1 MGVKPRYVFGEAWSI
16 ARSGPRQTAMA
27 VALIALGL
35 YVPGLLALLSRNLG
49 RLATTAGEPPAAVI
63 TLEASADAKD
73 AAARIASDPRVGRVR
88 IISSADALDRFR
100 RAYPTLGSALAEL
113 KEAPF
118 PPTIEVYLKPGA
130 PAAAAETAVQIARD
144 AERLPGVE
152 TAESEEG
159 FDRRFREA
167 IRLLR
172 GAGLFLGGLL
182 TVAAILSVASA
193 IRLALDLHRDE
204 IEIMR
209 LMGATEGAV
218 RAPFW
223 VYGAFEGLAGGAS
236 ALGMLAATYFA
247 ATRFLLRH
255 PHPVLSIFWTGFLD
269 WKTAAALPLIGTAA
283 GFLGSVLS
291 LGRKARV

>member
-1 MGVKPRYVFGEAWSI
+1 MGINARYVFGEAWSI
-16 ARSGPRQTAMA
+16 ARSGPRQTVMA
-27 VALIALGL
+27 VALITLGL
-35 YVPGLLALLSRNLG
+35 YVPGLLALLSGNLG
-49 RLATTAGEPPAAVI
+49 RLAAAGGDPPAAVV
-63 TLEASADAKD
+63 TLEASADARGT
-73 AAARIASDPRVGRVR
+73 AAKIASDPRVERVR
-88 IISSADALDRFR
+88 IISSSEALDRFR
-100 RAYPTLGSALAEL
+100 LAYPDLGSALAEL

-118 PPTIEVYLKPGA
+118 PPTIEVYLKPRTSPAEAGQIA
-130 PAAAAETAVQIARD
+130 QAAA
-144 AERLPGVE
+144 RLPGVE

-172 GAGLFLGGLL
+172 GAGFFLGGLL

-223 VYGAFEGLAGGAS
+223 LYGASEGFAGGAA
-236 ALGMLAATYFA
+236 ALGLLAVTYFA
-247 ATRFLLRH
+247 ATRLLLRH
-255 PHPVLSIFWTGFLD
+255 PHPVLSIFWTNFLD
-269 WKTAAALPLIGTAA
+269 WRSSAALPIIGTAA
-283 GFLGSVLS
+283 GFFGSVLS
-291 LGRKARV
+291 LGRKAKV

>member
-1 MGVKPRYVFGEAWSI
+1 MGINARYVFGEARSI
-16 ARSGPRQTAMA
+16 ARSGSRQTAMA

-35 YVPGLLALLSRNLG
+35 YVPGLLVLLARNLG
-49 RLATTAGEPPAAVI
+49 RLATAGGNPPAAVI
-63 TLEASADAKD
+63 TLESSADARD
-73 AAARIASDPRVGRVR
+73 TAAKIASDPRVERVQ
-88 IISSADALDRFR
+88 IVSSSDALDRFR
-100 RAYPTLGSALAEL
+100 RAYPALGSALADL

-118 PPTIEVYLKPGA
+118 PPTLEVYLKPEASAASAG
-130 PAAAAETAVQIARD
+130 AAARLARD
-144 AERLPGVE
+144 AEKLPGVE

-182 TVAAILSVASA
+182 TVAAIFSVASA
-193 IRLALDLHRDE
+193 VRLALDLHRDE

-223 VYGAFEGLAGGAS
+223 LYGAFEGCAGGAA
-236 ALGMLAATYFA
+236 ALGLLAATYFA

-269 WKTAAALPLIGTAA
+269 WRSAAALPLIGACA

-291 LGRKARV
+291 LGRTAKI

>member
-1 MGVKPRYVFGEAWSI
+1 MAVKPRYVFGEAWSI
-16 ARSGPRQTAMA
+16 ARSGSRQTTMA

-35 YVPGLLALLSRNLG
+35 YVPGLLVLLSGNLG
-49 RLATTAGEPPAAVI
+49 RLATAGGEPPAAVI
-63 TLEASADAKD
+63 TLEASADARET
-73 AAARIASDPRVGRVR
+73 AAKIASDPRVERVR
-88 IISSADALDRFR
+88 LISSAEALERFR

-118 PPTIEVYLKPGA
+118 PPTLEVYLKRGT
-130 PAAAAETAVQIARD
+130 PAASAGAASRIAQ
-144 AERLPGVE
+144 AAARLRGVE

-172 GAGLFLGGLL
+172 GAGLLLGGLL
-182 TVAAILSVASA
+182 TIAAILSVASA

-223 VYGAFEGLAGGAS
+223 LYGAFEGFLGGAA
-236 ALGMLAATYFA
+236 ALGLLAATYFA
-247 ATRFLLRH
+247 ATRYLLRH
-255 PHPVLSIFWTGFLD
+255 PHPVLSIFWAGFLD
-269 WKTAAALPLIGTAA
+269 WRTAAALPLLGTAA

-291 LGRKARV
+291 LGRKAKV

>member
-1 MGVKPRYVFGEAWSI
+1 MAVKARYVFGEARSI
-16 ARSGPRQTAMA
+16 ARSGSRQTAMA

-35 YVPGLLALLSRNLG
+35 YVPGLLVLLARNLG
-49 RLATTAGEPPAAVI
+49 RLATAGGKPPAAVI
-63 TLEASADAKD
+63 TLEASADARD
-73 AAARIASDPRVGRVR
+73 TAAKIASDPRVERVQ
-88 IISSADALDRFR
+88 IVSSSDALDRFR
-100 RAYPTLGSALAEL
+100 RAYPALGSALADL

-118 PPTIEVYLKPGA
+118 PPTLEVYLRPGA
-130 PAAAAETAVQIARD
+130 SAGEAAGLARD
-144 AERLPGVE
+144 VEKLPGVE

-182 TVAAILSVASA
+182 TVAAVFSVASA
-193 IRLALDLHRDE
+193 VRLALDLHRDE

-223 VYGAFEGLAGGAS
+223 LYGAFEGCVGGAA
-236 ALGMLAATYFA
+236 ALGLLGATYLA
-247 ATRFLLRH
+247 ATRFLLHH

-269 WKTAAALPLIGTAA
+269 WRSAVALPLIGACA

-291 LGRKARV
+291 LGRKAKI

>member
-1 MGVKPRYVFGEAWSI
+1 MTISSRYVFGEAWSI
-16 ARSGPRQTAMA
+16 AKSGSRQTAMA

-35 YVPGLLALLSRNLG
+35 YVPGLLVLLSRNLG
-49 RLATTAGEPPAAVI
+49 RLATSSGDLPAVVV
-63 TLEASADAKD
+63 TLD
-73 AAARIASDPRVGRVR
+73 AAADAHQAAVRVAADGRVALVR
-88 IISSADALDRFR
+88 VVSSAEALERFR
-100 RAYPTLGSALAEL
+100 RAYPDLGAVLADL

-118 PPTIEVYLKPGA
+118 PPSLEVFLKRGVPPGA
-130 PAAAAETAVQIARD
+130 ARAVADAAKGT
-144 AERLPGVE
+144 PGVE
-152 TAESEEG
+152 SAESEEG
-159 FDRRFREA
+159 FGRRFSEA

-172 GAGLFLGGLL
+172 GAGFFLGGLL
-182 TVAAILSVASA
+182 TVAAVLSVASA

-223 VYGAFEGLAGGAS
+223 LYGAFEGLAGGAI
-236 ALGMLAATYFA
+236 ALGLLAVTYFVA
-247 ATRFLLRH
+247 RGILLRN
-255 PHPVLSIFWTGFLD
+255 PHPVLSVFWTSFLD
-269 WKTAAALPLIGTAA
+269 WRSAVALPLVGTLA

>member
-1 MGVKPRYVFGEAWSI
+1 MGLNVRYAFGEAWSI
-16 ARSGPRQTAMA
+16 ARSGSRQTVMA

-49 RLATTAGEPPAAVI
+49 RLASAGGEPPAAVI
-63 TLEASADAKD
+63 TLEASADARGT
-73 AAARIASDPRVGRVR
+73 AAQISSDPRVERVA
-88 IISSADALDRFR
+88 IVSSADALGRFR
-100 RAYPTLGSALAEL
+100 RAYPDLGSVLAEL
-113 KEAPF
+113 KEVPF
-118 PPTIEVYLKPGA
+118 PPTLEVYLKPRT
-130 PAAAAETAVQIARD
+130 PSAAAAQIAQ
-144 AERLPGVE
+144 AAAKLPGVE
-152 TAESEEG
+152 TVEADEG

-167 IRLLR
+167 VRMLG

-223 VYGAFEGLAGGAS
+223 LYGAFEGLIGGAA
-236 ALGMLAATYFA
+236 ALGLLAATYFA

-255 PHPVLSIFWTGFLD
+255 PHPVLSIFWATFLD
-269 WKTAAALPLIGTAA
+269 WRTAVALPVVGTAA

-291 LGRKARV
+291 LGRKAKV

>member
-1 MGVKPRYVFGEAWSI
+1 VAINSRYLFGEAWSI
-16 ARSGPRQTAMA
+16 ARSGARQTSLA

-35 YVPGLLALLSRNLG
+35 YVPGLLVLLSGNLG
-49 RLATTAGEPPAAVI
+49 RLATAGEEPPTAVI
-63 TLEASADAKD
+63 TLEASADLRAVAD
-73 AAARIASDPRVGRVR
+73 RVAADPRVARVR
-88 IISSADALDRFR
+88 TVSSAEALERFR
-100 RAYPTLGSALAEL
+100 RAYPDLGATLSAL

-118 PPTIEVYLKPGA
+118 PPTLEVFAKPGSA
-130 PAAAAETAVQIARD
+130 GDAGRIAQAAA
-144 AERLPGVE
+144 RLPGVE
-152 TAESEEG
+152 SAESEEG

-167 IRLLR
+167 IRLLQ
-172 GAGLFLGGLL
+172 GAGFFLGGLL
-182 TVAAILSVASA
+182 TVAAVLSVASA

-223 VYGAFEGLAGGAS
+223 LYGAFEGLAGGAL
-236 ALGMLAATYFA
+236 ALALLAATYFT
-247 ATRFLLRH
+247 ATRLLARH
-255 PHPVLSIFWTGFLD
+255 PHPILSVFLTSFLD
-269 WKTAAALPLIGTAA
+269 WRIAAALPLAGMLA

>member
-1 MGVKPRYVFGEAWSI
+1 MGISPRYVFGEAWSI
-16 ARSGPRQTAMA
+16 ARSGFRQTVMA
-27 VALIALGL
+27 GALITLGL
-35 YVPGLLALLSRNLG
+35 YVPGLLVLLSKNLG
-49 RLATTAGEPPAAVI
+49 RLAAAGGETPAAVV
-63 TLEASADAKD
+63 TLEASANARDLAG
-73 AAARIASDPRVGRVR
+73 RIAADARVASVRVV
-88 IISSADALDRFR
+88 SGAEALDRFR
-100 RAYPTLGSALAEL
+100 RAYPDLGAALAEL

-118 PPTIEVYLKPGA
+118 PPTLEIFVKQGF
-130 PAAAAETAVQIARD
+130 AASAGSIAQAAG
-144 AERLPGVE
+144 RLPGVE
-152 TAESEEG
+152 TAESEED

-182 TVAAILSVASA
+182 TVAAVLSVASA

-223 VYGAFEGLAGGAS
+223 LYGAFEGLAGGAA
-236 ALGMLAATYFA
+236 ALGLLAATFLA
-247 ATRFLLRH
+247 ATRLLARH
-255 PHPVLSIFWTGFLD
+255 PHPVLSIFWTSFLD
-269 WKTAAALPLIGTAA
+269 WPTALALPVAGTLA

-291 LGRKARV
+291 LGKKARV

>member
-1 MGVKPRYVFGEAWSI
+1 MGINARYAFGEAWSI
-16 ARSGPRQTAMA
+16 ARSGSRQTVMA

-35 YVPGLLALLSRNLG
+35 YVPGLLVLLSRNLG
-49 RLATTAGEPPAAVI
+49 RLAVAGGEPPAAVI
-63 TLEASADAKD
+63 TLEASADAAEASAK
-73 AAARIASDPRVGRVR
+73 IASDPRVERVR
-88 IISSADALDRFR
+88 LVSSADALERFR
-100 RAYPTLGSALAEL
+100 RAYPALGSALADL

-118 PPTIEVYLKPGA
+118 PPTLDVYLKPRSS
-130 PAAAAETAVQIARD
+130 PAAAAEIAR
-144 AERLPGVE
+144 AAARLPGVE

-159 FDRRFREA
+159 FDRRFRDA

-223 VYGAFEGLAGGAS
+223 LYGAFEGFTGGAA
-236 ALGMLAATYFA
+236 ALGLLAATYFA
-247 ATRFLLRH
+247 ATRYLSSH
-255 PHPVLSIFWTGFLD
+255 PHPVLSLFWTSFLD
-269 WKTAAALPLIGTAA
+269 WKAAAALPLVGTLA
-283 GFLGSVLS
+283 GFIGSVMS
-291 LGRKARV
+291 LGRKAKA

>member
-1 MGVKPRYVFGEAWSI
+1 MGISSRYVFGEAWSI
-16 ARSGPRQTAMA
+16 ARSGFRQTVMA
-27 VALIALGL
+27 GALITLGL
-35 YVPGLLALLSRNLG
+35 YVPGLLVLLSKNLG
-49 RLATTAGEPPAAVI
+49 RLAAAGGETPAAVV
-63 TLEASADAKD
+63 TLEASADGRELAG
-73 AAARIASDPRVGRVR
+73 RIAADARVARVR
-88 IISSADALDRFR
+88 VVSSTEALNRFR
-100 RAYPTLGSALAEL
+100 RAYPDLGAALAEL

-118 PPTIEVYLKPGA
+118 PPTLEIFVKPGF
-130 PAAAAETAVQIARD
+130 AASAGSIAQAAG
-144 AERLPGVE
+144 RLPGVE
-152 TAESEEG
+152 TAESEED

-182 TVAAILSVASA
+182 TVAAVLSVASA

-223 VYGAFEGLAGGAS
+223 LYGAFEGLAGGAA
-236 ALGMLAATYFA
+236 ALGLLAATFLA
-247 ATRFLLRH
+247 ATRLLARH
-255 PHPVLSIFWTGFLD
+255 PHPVLSIFWTSFLD
-269 WKTAAALPLIGTAA
+269 WPTALALPVAGTLA

-291 LGRKARV
+291 LGKKARV

>member
-1 MGVKPRYVFGEAWSI
+1 MGVNARYVFGEAWSI
-16 ARSGPRQTAMA
+16 ARSGARQTAMA

-49 RLATTAGEPPAAVI
+49 RLAASGGEPPAAVI
-63 TLEASADAKD
+63 TLETSADARAT
-73 AAARIASDPRVGRVR
+73 AAKIASDPSVERVR

-100 RAYPTLGSALAEL
+100 KAYPALGSALVEL

-118 PPTIEVYLKPGA
+118 PPTLEVSLKPGTP
-130 PAAAAETAVQIARD
+130 PAAGAQIAQ
-144 AERLPGVE
+144 AAARLPGVE

-167 IRLLR
+167 IRLLG

-182 TVAAILSVASA
+182 TVAAVLSVASA

-223 VYGAFEGLAGGAS
+223 LYGAFEGLTGGAA
-236 ALGMLAATYFA
+236 ALGLLAATYLA

-255 PHPVLSIFWTGFLD
+255 PHPVLSIFWTSFLD
-269 WKTAAALPLIGTAA
+269 WKSAAALPLVGTAA

-291 LGRKARV
+291 LGRKAKV